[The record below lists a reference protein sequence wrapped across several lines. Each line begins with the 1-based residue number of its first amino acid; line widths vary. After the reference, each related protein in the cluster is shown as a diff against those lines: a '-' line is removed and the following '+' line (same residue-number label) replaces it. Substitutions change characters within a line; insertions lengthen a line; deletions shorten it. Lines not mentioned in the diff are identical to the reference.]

1 MRFMNRSHAGRKLA
15 GLLGHL
21 REEPAVILG
30 LPRGGVPVG
39 FEVAR
44 ELSAPL
50 EVLLVRK
57 LGVPVQPELAMGA
70 IGEGGIRIIDED
82 RVKRLRIR
90 PDQIERV
97 EQRERRELARQ
108 AGLFRAGRPTGGSGG
123 EDRRD
128 RRRRDRHR
136 IDRPG
141 CLPHRPPAGRGSHR
155 HGYPRGAP
163 RRPGHLRACRRRVR
177 GRLHAEALL
186 RYRDVLRRLPGHS
199 GQPGDRSPR
208 TRPPMGW
215 SLRPATG
222 RLKRSRG

>member
-1 MRFMNRSHAGRKLA
+1 MRFMNRAHAGRKLA

-82 RVKRLRIR
+82 RVKHLRIG
-90 PDQIERV
+90 PDQIDRV
-97 EQRERRELARQ
+97 EQRERREIARQ
-108 AGLFRAGRPTGGSGG
+108 AGLFRAGRPSVDLKGKTAVIVDDGIATGSTALAACPIA
-123 EDRRD
+123 RRQGAA
-128 RRRRDRHR
+128 R
-136 IDRPG
+136 IVMATPV
-141 CLPHRPPAGRGSHR
+141 
-155 HGYPRGAP
+155 AP
-163 RRPGHLRACRRRVR
+163 RDAPSIFESAADEFVAVSMPRRFSAIGMFYADFRATPDSQVIDLLERARRWA
-177 GRLHAEALL
+177 G
-186 RYRDVLRRLPGHS
+186 
-199 GQPGDRSPR
+199 
-208 TRPPMGW
+208 PPDQLQG
-215 SLRPATG
+215 G
-222 RLKRSRG
+222 